1 MAMEACSA
9 ERRLTTM
16 CEGAKGSCKESEA
29 AASRDVAIRE
39 GIRNAKVIKGYGSI
53 ATEVKEDKVAP

>member
-1 MAMEACSA
+1 
-9 ERRLTTM
+9 M